1 MVTTLSLDLTP
12 EPMSAPQA
20 RNAIRE
26 FLVAAWSG
34 ADVAVLATRLD
45 DALLVTTE
53 LVSNAIRHGSGHV
66 QLQAAADVVNGDPTV
81 CLECKD
87 DGQWTPALSVTTLFA
102 AAESSADTSHD
113 IDDGGRGLAIIQ
125 ALCSEVVI
133 THDLPGSLVR
143 AKLP

>member
-20 RNAIRE
+20 RRAIRE
-26 FLVAAWSG
+26 FLSAAWLG
-34 ADVAVLATRLD
+34 ADIADLATRID

-66 QLQAAADVVNGDPTV
+66 QLQAAADVVEGQPTV
-81 CLECKD
+81 CLECRD
-87 DGQWTPALSVTTLFA
+87 DGHWADALAVATLL
-102 AAESSADTSHD
+102 SAIDTSHD
-113 IDDGGRGLAIIQ
+113 LEDGGRGLAIVQ
-125 ALCSEVVI
+125 ALCSEVEI
-133 THDLPGSLVR
+133 SHDLPGSLVR